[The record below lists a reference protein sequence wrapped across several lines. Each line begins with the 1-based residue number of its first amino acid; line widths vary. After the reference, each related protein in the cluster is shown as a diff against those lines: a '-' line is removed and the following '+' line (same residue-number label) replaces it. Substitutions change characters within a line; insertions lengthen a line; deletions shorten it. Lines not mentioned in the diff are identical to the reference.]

1 MVLAIEKSAREL
13 FNRIDLIAARL
24 IVNSKLE
31 RHQLSIEV
39 GNLIGNRYRRHS
51 FTFCIELATQ
61 Q

>member
-1 MVLAIEKSAREL
+1 MILAVKKPAREL

-31 RHQLSIEV
+31 RHPLSIEV
-39 GNLIGNRYRRHS
+39 RELIGNSYGSHS
-51 FTFCIELATQ
+51 LALRVELAAQ